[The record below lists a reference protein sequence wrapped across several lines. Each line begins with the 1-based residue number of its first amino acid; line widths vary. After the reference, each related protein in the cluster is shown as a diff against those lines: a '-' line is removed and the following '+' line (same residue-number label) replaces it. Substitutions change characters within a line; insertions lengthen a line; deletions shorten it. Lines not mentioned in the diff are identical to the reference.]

1 MDTQRRGEG
10 REHGKESEMGGESK
24 ERCGS
29 DTREGEAV
37 IADMD
42 SAKDDDVG
50 LKVMPRRQLRGR
62 G

>member
-10 REHGKESEMGGESK
+10 RENGKEREMGGESK

-37 IADMD
+37 IADRE
-42 SAKDDDVG
+42 
-50 LKVMPRRQLRGR
+50 RRMMTLVSK
-62 G
+62 